1 MKPIFK
7 GDILIVDDEETT
19 RRSLADIFRLEG
31 YSVHSVASGEDALA
45 CLGVEAVD
53 LMILDLKM
61 PGMDGLEV
69 LRIVSQRAPDMM
81 VILLTAYGSLE
92 SAVEALRHHAFDYL
106 IKPVS
111 PRQVLDSAERALAQR
126 SERLHKHSLLEEME
140 ASLRQLLETD
150 LRPSQREQ
158 PLQTAAQM
166 IYLGNGVMGDLDRRE
181 IWGGPG
187 RGADRRVSLT
197 ATECKLLKV
206 LLENGGKVLTH
217 RELVV
222 LVQGYEVTDQEAP
235 EVLRPLVSRLRQ
247 KLANFPG
254 GDQWITNV
262 RGKGYVFERR
272 GDRST
277 GAASVPQA

>member
-1 MKPIFK
+1 MKPITK

-19 RRSLADIFRLEG
+19 RLSLADIFRLEG
-31 YSVHSVASGEDALA
+31 YSVHSVASGEDALDF
-45 CLGVEAVD
+45 LGVEAVD

-69 LRIVSQRAPDMM
+69 LRIVSQQAPDMM

-92 SAVEALRHHAFDYL
+92 SAVEALRHHAFDYF

-111 PRQVLDSAERALAQR
+111 PRQVLDSAERALAQH

-140 ASLRQLLETD
+140 ASLRQLLETE

-158 PLQTAAQM
+158 PLQAAAQM

-181 IWGGPG
+181 IWWGTGSSV
-187 RGADRRVSLT
+187 DRRVSLT

-217 RELVV
+217 RELVL

-247 KLANFPG
+247 KLAHFPG

-272 GDRST
+272 GDRSP
-277 GAASVPQA
+277 GAAGVPQP

>member
-7 GDILIVDDEETT
+7 GDILVVDDEETT

-45 CLGVEAVD
+45 FLGVEAVD

-69 LRIVSQRAPDMM
+69 LRIVSQQAPDTM

-92 SAVEALRHHAFDYL
+92 SAIEALRHHAFDYL

-111 PRQVLDSAERALAQR
+111 PHQVLDSAQRAIAQR

-158 PLQTAAQM
+158 PLEAAARM

-181 IWGGPG
+181 IWWGPDSSV
-187 RGADRRVSLT
+187 DRRVSLT

-247 KLANFPG
+247 KLAHFPG

-272 GDRST
+272 GDRNTDSA
-277 GAASVPQA
+277 GVPQA